1 MLTSCVKIQQSLSRE
16 DSKFPIILNICGFVP
31 PLALSPSP
39 IRHLNVTFGQARER
53 GRELMQLSTKE
64 LH

>member
-1 MLTSCVKIQQSLSRE
+1 MLTSCVKMQQSLSRE
-16 DSKFPIILNICGFVP
+16 DSKFPILNICGFVL
-31 PLALSPSP
+31 PLAASPSP
-39 IRHLNVTFGQARER
+39 IRHLNVTSGQARER